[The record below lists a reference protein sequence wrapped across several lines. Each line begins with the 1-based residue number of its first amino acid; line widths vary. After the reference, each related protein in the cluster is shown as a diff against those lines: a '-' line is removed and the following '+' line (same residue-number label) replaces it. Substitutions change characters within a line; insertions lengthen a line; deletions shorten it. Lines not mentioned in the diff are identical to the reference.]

1 MRLRTL
7 LLLLILVAPISIE
20 SSSAA
25 TVNFPTPRSFSVF
38 VPTNYSSATPAPLI
52 VVGTVVGT
60 GAVLA
65 YSPPHHTLTLG
76 GGSLGGGSLGGGRKS
91 TPTPTPTPSEVSTP
105 APVKTN
111 TPAPT
116 KATKKPVAPKKTP
129 AAPKLVTGSFT
140 GATSNTDYGPV
151 QVQIDVKNSKIVAAR
166 ALQLPTSTPRDQEIN
181 AQAIPILIQETI
193 AASSSGIQGVSGAS
207 YTSQG
212 WYDSLVSALNKAGI

>member
-1 MRLRTL
+1 MG
-7 LLLLILVAPISIE
+7 
-20 SSSAA
+20 A
-25 TVNFPTPRSFSVF
+25 TK
-38 VPTNYSSATPAPLI
+38 ATLI

-76 GGSLGGGSLGGGRKS
+76 GGSLGGGSLGGGTKS
-91 TPTPTPTPSEVSTP
+91 TPTPTPTPSEVSTPTPTPTPVASTP

-193 AASSSGIQGVSGAS
+193 AASSSDIQGVSGAS

>member
-1 MRLRTL
+1 MG
-7 LLLLILVAPISIE
+7 
-20 SSSAA
+20 A
-25 TVNFPTPRSFSVF
+25 TK
-38 VPTNYSSATPAPLI
+38 ATLI

-76 GGSLGGGSLGGGRKS
+76 GGSLGGGSLGGGTKS
-91 TPTPTPTPSEVSTP
+91 TPTPTLTPVATTP

-129 AAPKLVTGSFT
+129 AAPKLVNGTFT

-193 AASSSGIQGVSGAS
+193 AASSSDIQGVSGAS

-212 WYDSLVSALNKAGI
+212 WYDSLVSALNKAGL

>member
-105 APVKTN
+105 
-111 TPAPT
+111 TPTPT
-116 KATKKPVAPKKTP
+116 PVA
-129 AAPKLVTGSFT
+129 
-140 GATSNTDYGPV
+140 
-151 QVQIDVKNSKIVAAR
+151 
-166 ALQLPTSTPRDQEIN
+166 STPRDQEIN

>member
-1 MRLRTL
+1 MG
-7 LLLLILVAPISIE
+7 
-20 SSSAA
+20 A
-25 TVNFPTPRSFSVF
+25 TK
-38 VPTNYSSATPAPLI
+38 ATLI

-91 TPTPTPTPSEVSTP
+91 TPTPTPTPGEVSTPTPTPVASTP

-193 AASSSGIQGVSGAS
+193 AASSSDIQGVSGAS

>member
-1 MRLRTL
+1 MG
-7 LLLLILVAPISIE
+7 
-20 SSSAA
+20 A
-25 TVNFPTPRSFSVF
+25 TK
-38 VPTNYSSATPAPLI
+38 ATLI

-91 TPTPTPTPSEVSTP
+91 TPTPTPTPGEVSTPTPTPVASTP

-140 GATSNTDYGPV
+140 GATCNTDYGPV

-193 AASSSGIQGVSGAS
+193 AASSSDIQGVSGAS

>member
-1 MRLRTL
+1 MG
-7 LLLLILVAPISIE
+7 
-20 SSSAA
+20 A
-25 TVNFPTPRSFSVF
+25 TK
-38 VPTNYSSATPAPLI
+38 ATLI

-65 YSPPHHTLTLG
+65 YSPPHHTLNLG
-76 GGSLGGGSLGGGRKS
+76 GGSLGGGSLGGGSKS
-91 TPTPTPTPSEVSTP
+91 TPSPTSTPSEVNTPTPTPTPAASTP

-116 KATKKPVAPKKTP
+116 KATKKPVVPKKTLS
-129 AAPKLVTGSFT
+129 APKLVNGTFT

-151 QVQIDVKNSKIVAAR
+151 QVQIDIKNSKIVAAR

-193 AASSSGIQGVSGAS
+193 AASSSDIQGVSGAS

-212 WYDSLVSALNKAGI
+212 WYDSLVSALNKAGL

>member
-1 MRLRTL
+1 MG
-7 LLLLILVAPISIE
+7 
-20 SSSAA
+20 A
-25 TVNFPTPRSFSVF
+25 TK
-38 VPTNYSSATPAPLI
+38 ATLI

-91 TPTPTPTPSEVSTP
+91 TPTPTPTPSEVSTPTPTPVASTP

-193 AASSSGIQGVSGAS
+193 AASSSDIQGVSGAS